1 MMSDTQAEAIA
12 LQCLSW
18 LIANDDL
25 RGVFMGASGLGE
37 DELRTRYSDPEFLAA
52 VLDFL
57 LMDDAWV
64 IQCCDTQGLAYDT
77 IGQARASLPGGQMVN
92 WT

>member
-1 MMSDTQAEAIA
+1 MISPSEAEATA
-12 LQCLSW
+12 LGCLSW

-25 RGVFMGASGLGE
+25 RDVFMGASGLGE
-37 DELRTRYSDPEFLAA
+37 ADLRARYDDPEVLAS

-57 LMDDAWV
+57 LMDDAWIV
-64 IQCCDTQGLAYDT
+64 QCCDAQGFSYDR
-77 IGQARASLPGGQMVN
+77 IGQARMALPGGQQIN

>member
-37 DELRTRYSDPEFLAA
+37 DELRTRYGDPEFLAA

-64 IQCCDTQGLAYDT
+64 IQCCDAQGLTYDT